1 MSEATAAPAPE
12 APAAT
17 PAVTPP
23 PAARRF
29 VLPDEPKPT
38 TPPAA
43 KPLAEGAAPAADAQK
58 PTADQA
64 PATAPE
70 DKPEEVTP
78 EQAAK
83 REGRRF
89 ERRLDKAYRK
99 AAEAQARADLAER
112 QLAEARQAQT
122 QPVDPGAPRLE
133 NFKDIEEYAAAKAKY
148 ESDKVLKTH
157 QEKQR
162 SEAQKQAHAKMLEG
176 WESKVAKVEHE
187 DFEEVVGDI
196 KPTTPWATAIMKAEN
211 GAEVAYHLG
220 KNIKEA
226 QRIASLEPIDQI
238 LEIGKLAATLAAKP
252 AEPKTPSKAPAP
264 ITPLT
269 GATPV
274 ATDVPS
280 ERDDM
285 KAWMRKRQKQVHG
298 R

>member
-1 MSEATAAPAPE
+1 MSEVAPAAAPAP
-12 APAAT
+12 AVPA
-17 PAVTPP
+17 TPP

-29 VLPDEPKPT
+29 VLPDESSTQPAK
-38 TPPAA
+38 PAA
-43 KPLAEGAAPAADAQK
+43 EAEGAAPADAQK

-64 PATAPE
+64 PATQPE
-70 DKPEEVTP
+70 VEKPEEVTP

-112 QLAEARQAQT
+112 QLSEARQAQA
-122 QPVDPGAPRLE
+122 QPVDPGAPKLE
-133 NFKDIEEYAAAKAKY
+133 NFKDIEEYAAAKSKFDT
-148 ESDKVLKTH
+148 DKALKTH

-162 SEAQKQAHAKMLEG
+162 SEAQKQAHAKMLES
-176 WESKVAKVEHE
+176 WESRVAKVEHE

-196 KPTTPWATAIMKAEN
+196 RPTAPWTTAIMRAEN

-226 QRIASLEPIDQI
+226 QRIVSLDPFDQI
-238 LEIGKLAATLAAKP
+238 FEIGKLAATLAAKP
-252 AEPKTPSKAPAP
+252 QEPKTPSRAPAP
-264 ITPLT
+264 ITPLK

-274 ATDVPS
+274 ATETPS

-285 KAWMRKRQKQVHG
+285 RDWMRKRQKQVHG
-298 R
+298 KR